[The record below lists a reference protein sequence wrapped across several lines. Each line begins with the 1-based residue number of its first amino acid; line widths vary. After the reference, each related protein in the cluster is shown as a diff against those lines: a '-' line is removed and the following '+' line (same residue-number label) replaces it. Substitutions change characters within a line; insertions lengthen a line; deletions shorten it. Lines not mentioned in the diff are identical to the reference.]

1 LKEGTMNKVQ
11 RIKSPSGEDM
21 VVLSAADYERLVE
34 AAEDQRDSEIAERS
48 RKAIE
53 RGEIETL
60 TSAEA
65 KQLLAAKSPLA
76 FWRKKRGL
84 TQGSLSKASGV
95 AQGFISEIEA
105 GNKPG
110 TAAALKKLAAV
121 LKLTVDDLI

>member
-1 LKEGTMNKVQ
+1 MNKVQ

-34 AAEDQRDSEIAERS
+34 AAEDTRDSMIAERS

-53 RGEIETL
+53 AGKLETL

-65 KQLLAAKSPLA
+65 KELLASKSPLG
-76 FWRKKRGL
+76 FWRRKRGL
-84 TQGSLSKASGV
+84 TQGALSKASGV

-110 TAAALKKLAAV
+110 TTATLKKLAVV

>member
-1 LKEGTMNKVQ
+1 MNKVQ

-21 VVLSAADYERLVE
+21 VALSAADDERLVE

-65 KQLLAAKSPLA
+65 KELLAAKSPLA
-76 FWRKKRGL
+76 FADWNRSVR
-84 TQGSLSKASGV
+84 Q
-95 AQGFISEIEA
+95 
-105 GNKPG
+105 
-110 TAAALKKLAAV
+110 
-121 LKLTVDDLI
+121 

>member
-1 LKEGTMNKVQ
+1 MNKVQ

-34 AAEDQRDSEIAERS
+34 AAEDARDSEIAERS
-48 RKAIE
+48 RKAIN
-53 RGEIETL
+53 RGELETL
-60 TSAEA
+60 TNTEA
-65 KQLLAAKSPLA
+65 KELLAAPNPLG

-84 TQGSLSKASGV
+84 TQGALSKASGV

-110 TAAALKKLAAV
+110 TAATLKKLAAV
-121 LKLTVDDLI
+121 LKLRVDDLV